1 MCLICVNYRYL
12 GDAEQALKDLK
23 ELKTKYKEG
32 HSEHEHFEMAHD
44 AFQIVVNEERAQR
57 SGKWGKKYFNKKNT
71 KKRDAE
77 QEELKKCKFSQ
88 EEIKEIWR
96 PDVM

>member
-23 ELKTKYKEG
+23 ELKAYYGKDHADY
-32 HSEHEHFEMAHD
+32 EHFSMAHD
-44 AFQIVVNEERAQR
+44 AFQIVVDEERAQKN
-57 SGKWGKKYFNKKNT
+57 GKWGKKYFNKKNS
-71 KKRDAE
+71 KKR
-77 QEELKKCKFSQ
+77 EEAQKELEKCKFTQ
-88 EEIKEIWR
+88 DDIKEIWR